1 MATLLIN
8 NMKTIFSIVFLFIAQ
23 ALYAQKQ
30 TTFTV
35 NFDFNKYDIT
45 PMAAARLDSFVATI
59 LSKPTSFTIDI
70 YGHCDSVGSNEYNDV
85 LSLNRT
91 ESVKNYLAAKGL
103 PSFSVFKEKG
113 LGKRQPLNKNATDY
127 ERFLNRRVVVDVTI
141 PGRSVVTIPVKKTG
155 EKIHEKSVEKTVTTF
170 VTDTSTT
177 VGSKFTLKNLIF
189 IGGRHFLMP
198 ESFPVLWEL
207 LSVMNENPKLEISIE
222 GHVCCIPG
230 NNDGIDLDLNTANLS
245 EMRAKYV
252 YDHLVRYGISPKR
265 LSYKGFGHQYPL
277 AAYPEKN
284 VEEMNNNRRVEIKV
298 VSK

>member
-1 MATLLIN
+1 
-8 NMKTIFSIVFLFIAQ
+8 MKTIFSIVLLFITQ

-30 TTFTV
+30 TNFTV

-113 LGKRQPLNKNATDY
+113 LGKRQPLNNNATDY
-127 ERFLNRRVVVDVTI
+127 ERFLNRRVVVEVTI
-141 PGRSVVTIPVKKTG
+141 PGRSVVTIPQKKPF
-155 EKIHEKSVEKTVTTF
+155 EKINDKPVQKTVTAF
-170 VTDTSTT
+170 VTDSTT
-177 VGSKFTLKNLIF
+177 KVGNKITLKNLIF
-189 IGGRHFLMP
+189 IGGRHFLVP
-198 ESFPVLWEL
+198 ESYPVLWEL

-230 NNDGIDLDLNTANLS
+230 SNDGIDLDYNTANLS

-252 YDHLVRYGISPKR
+252 YDHLVRYGISPSR
-265 LSYKGFGHQYPL
+265 LSYKGYGHQYPV
-277 AAYPEKN
+277 AVYPEKT
-284 VEEMNNNRRVEIKV
+284 VQEMDSNRRVEIKI